1 VRGDRSSDG
10 RSHNDALV
18 GWIVWSTTASSS
30 ADSASTVELV
40 TESSAERQGSFG
52 RFLCDQRMLAFEP

>member
-1 VRGDRSSDG
+1 M
-10 RSHNDALV
+10 AEATMTPLV

-30 ADSASTVELV
+30 ADSASKVELV

-52 RFLCDQRMLAFEP
+52 RFLCDQHTLAFEP